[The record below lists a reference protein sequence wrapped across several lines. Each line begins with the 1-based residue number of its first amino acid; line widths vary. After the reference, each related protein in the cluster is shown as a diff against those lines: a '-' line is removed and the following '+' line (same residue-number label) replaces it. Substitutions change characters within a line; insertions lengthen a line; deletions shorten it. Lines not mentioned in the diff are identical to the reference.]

1 MPISV
6 RLNSKDELLIKK
18 YAKMHNISI
27 SELVRDSVIARI
39 EDEIDLAA
47 YDKAM
52 QLPGTKNTTRGTESK
67 ETSSLKISLSKTYRT
82 KTYMNGTK
90 VSVRSADFLCIL

>member
-52 QLPGTKNTTRGTESK
+52 AEYRKDPTTYSHEEIKKMLG
-67 ETSSLKISLSKTYRT
+67 
-82 KTYMNGTK
+82 
-90 VSVRSADFLCIL
+90 